1 MPSAPRRRTRALL
14 PQDKQARRE
23 TILRAAGRLLAGES
37 STTFSV
43 EQLARSAGVAK
54 GTVYLYFR
62 TREEVLL
69 ALHEQQSHQLF
80 DVLEQAL
87 AGRRIAGAQ
96 VVSAGLAHLRA
107 HPNFYPLAAS
117 CRSMLDTNIGAE
129 AALAFKLAVA
139 QRLQPLGKRIE
150 HHYPGLRRGE
160 GAALLLN
167 CYALIVGLWQQADP
181 PRILQGMLDR
191 PELAILRFDFEK
203 QLKAA
208 LLDLWESAARRGIRR
223 KS

>member
-1 MPSAPRRRTRALL
+1 MPSARRRQTRALL
-14 PQDKQARRE
+14 PQDKHARRQ
-23 TILRAAGRLLAGES
+23 TILRAAGRLLARDS
-37 STTFSV
+37 ATTFSV

-69 ALHEQQSHQLF
+69 ALHEQQSHELF

-87 AGRRIAGAQ
+87 GARRVTGAR
-96 VVSAGLAHLRA
+96 VVAAGLEHLRA
-107 HPNFYPLAAS
+107 HPHFYPLAAS
-117 CRSMLDTNIGAE
+117 CRSMLDTNIGPE
-129 AALAFKLAVA
+129 AALAFKLAIA
-139 QRLQPLGKRIE
+139 QRLQPLGQRIE
-150 HHYPGLRRGE
+150 HHYPGLVRGD

-181 PRILQGMLDR
+181 PLVLQGLLDR
-191 PELAILRFDFEK
+191 PELAVLRFDFEK

-208 LLDLWESAARRGIRR
+208 LLDLWDSAARRGIRR
-223 KS
+223 ES